1 MGMPRRTNLRG
12 ISTDGQMKHT
22 RFEKLVATGDSRT
35 NEQGQVE
42 WELIC
47 NCGNIIWLTKSQLR
61 KWMDRY
67 PYIPFNCGCYTE
79 IYLKQAIEQASQSEI
94 HRLRLIYNEMVDF
107 CDPKS
112 KNYKGTT
119 ICDQWADKKTGYST
133 FVEWAYRDGYYMEQ
147 PEDTKPEDLWRFYKK
162 ATDSCYSPI
171 SCDFREPIKRKEEK
185 VIEHHI
191 LFVGIEYEF
200 SFFAKMVGIT
210 MEELT
215 THINNRTLYLVVHN
229 FFHPEDIFT
238 LDENNIPR
246 DKNGNHR
253 LIRKYDISVLD

>member
-47 NCGNIIWLTKSQLR
+47 NCGNVLWLTKPQLR

-112 KNYKGTT
+112 KNYK
-119 ICDQWADKKTGYST
+119 KK
-133 FVEWAYRDGYYMEQ
+133 
-147 PEDTKPEDLWRFYKK
+147 
-162 ATDSCYSPI
+162 
-171 SCDFREPIKRKEEK
+171 KEEK
-185 VIEHHI
+185 VIEHHL

-200 SFFAKMVGIT
+200 SFFTKMVGIT
-210 MEELT
+210 MEELID
-215 THINNRTLYLVVHN
+215 HINNRTLYLLVHN

-246 DKNGNHR
+246 DKDGNQR
-253 LIRKYDISVLD
+253 LIRKYDISILD